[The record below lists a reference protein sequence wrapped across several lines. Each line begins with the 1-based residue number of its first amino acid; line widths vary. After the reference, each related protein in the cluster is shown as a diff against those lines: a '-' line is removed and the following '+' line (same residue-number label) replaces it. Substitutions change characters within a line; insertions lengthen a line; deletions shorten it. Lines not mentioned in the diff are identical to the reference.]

1 MLYLPTSDAI
11 KFKAKGWIDV
21 FGSRCAKGVGSFV
34 TLSSRGDRRRLA
46 TYGGVASF
54 LIRCVRGRAWLF
66 GWAGTFPAVWLLCLR
81 PHTYSSRI
89 AESLFGRYPILVASY
104 LWGGSSAI
112 AVCVQHT
119 CLDRFDVNQPWFLTQ
134 NIRQQ
139 QRSPILDPRPLECC
153 YWPTIKLTVLSAALV
168 Y

>member
-54 LIRCVRGRAWLF
+54 LIRFGRDRAWFLVGLEPF
-66 GWAGTFPAVWLLCLR
+66 LLCGCFCG
-81 PHTYSSRI
+81 HTRTAHVSQSLCSVGIPYRWRI
-89 AESLFGRYPILVASY
+89 SLWIVLLPFACSALLGPIQRKSTPIFDEESPPATANANS
-104 LWGGSSAI
+104 
-112 AVCVQHT
+112 
-119 CLDRFDVNQPWFLTQ
+119 
-134 NIRQQ
+134 
-139 QRSPILDPRPLECC
+139 
-153 YWPTIKLTVLSAALV
+153 
-168 Y
+168 

>member
-54 LIRCVRGRAWLF
+54 LIRF
-66 GWAGTFPAVWLLCLR
+66 GFASRVCAPLLPL
-81 PHTYSSRI
+81 PPYFAFFSSRFPWSTF
-89 AESLFGRYPILVASY
+89 AGFHCVVGVLVGVSADHRPSHCCCA
-104 LWGGSSAI
+104 WGA
-112 AVCVQHT
+112 T
-119 CLDRFDVNQPWFLTQ
+119 F
-134 NIRQQ
+134 
-139 QRSPILDPRPLECC
+139 
-153 YWPTIKLTVLSAALV
+153 
-168 Y
+168 

>member
-54 LIRCVRGRAWLF
+54 LIRFVSCLSHFCAVGRLP
-66 GWAGTFPAVWLLCLR
+66 TLPVHML
-81 PHTYSSRI
+81 
-89 AESLFGRYPILVASY
+89 
-104 LWGGSSAI
+104 
-112 AVCVQHT
+112 VCVCARFV
-119 CLDRFDVNQPWFLTQ
+119 CLMARFSLCVARWTSRPVQWRDRCFMSYF
-134 NIRQQ
+134 
-139 QRSPILDPRPLECC
+139 SF
-153 YWPTIKLTVLSAALV
+153 
-168 Y
+168 